1 MEEKNCCNNSGGGY
15 RGSEGVGE
23 GFGQSWG
30 AHFELGLGRWSG
42 DGNAVLA
49 GGVGV
54 RKEHDLCGARRSQ
67 VE

>member
-1 MEEKNCCNNSGGGY
+1 M
-15 RGSEGVGE
+15 GE